1 LTSRRRKVLVRIAI
15 AGGVALGGLLSTVFA
30 NVWIKRSADPYVF
43 RAVDDVPRRRVAIVP
58 GARVYRSG
66 RVSSVLADRLEAAV
80 DLYRAG
86 KVDRI
91 LASGDHAG
99 DDYDEVNPMYRW
111 LLDHGVRDEDIFL
124 DHAGLRTLDT
134 MERAKRVF
142 LVDEAVV
149 CTNEFHLHRSVFLAR
164 RAGIDAV
171 GLVSDRRAYQ
181 APVRNAVR
189 EHFARTKAFLDG
201 YVFRPDPAHLGDPI
215 PIDGD
220 PAATRDAH
228 ARR

>member
-1 LTSRRRKVLVRIAI
+1 LAI
-15 AGGVALGGLLSTVFA
+15 AGGFALGGLLSTVFA
-30 NVWIKRSADPYVF
+30 SYWVKRSADAYVY
-43 RAVDDVPRRRVAIVP
+43 RTVEDVPRRRVAIVL

-66 RVSSVLADRLEAAV
+66 RVSTVLADRLEAAA

-86 KVDRI
+86 KVDKV

-99 DDYDEVNPMYRW
+99 PDYDEVNPMYRW
-111 LLDHGVRDEDIFL
+111 LLEHGVRDEDIFL

-142 LVDEAVV
+142 MVEDAIV

-171 GLVSDRRAYQ
+171 GLVSDRQTYQ

-189 EHFARTKAFLDG
+189 EHFARSKAFLDG
-201 YVFRPDPAHLGDPI
+201 YVFRPEPAHLGDPI

-220 PAATRDAH
+220 PSATRDRH
-228 ARR
+228 AQR